1 MNFTK
6 RIFQKRRRRQEF
18 SRRIRLRPEAYTKCA
33 VAEFDL
39 NDSNLVTQIW
49 VDCKKGTLLR
59 TINKGLGDNGEEY
72 EIVENYAATYD
83 IVTDKDVEMPDITGY
98 NLI

>member
-1 MNFTK
+1 M
-6 RIFQKRRRRQEF
+6 RITQQDLRQPIIHLF
-18 SRRIRLRPEAYTKCA
+18 GFKKYNGTKCA

-49 VDCKKGTLLR
+49 VDCKKVTLLR